1 MNRWWIAGAAA
12 FGLALAT
19 IPFIADETGTRAAG
33 QAPGQPG
40 AKTAAAA
47 GVCKTNPKPAPLNFT
62 LKDMDGKQVRL
73 ADYKGKVIMLN
84 FWATW
89 CGPCQYEIPMF
100 VKLQEKYR
108 DQGVVFLGV
117 SIDDSAPTLQTYAKQ
132 MKMNYPILVGVDH
145 DDLQEAYG
153 PFVGIPTTALIARD
167 GAICTKYMGAQ
178 PFERFER
185 DIKALL

>member
-1 MNRWWIAGAAA
+1 MSRWWIAGAAA

-19 IPFIADETGTRAAG
+19 SPFMAGETKSE
-33 QAPGQPG
+33 APGTSSTPG
-40 AKTAAAA
+40 VRSQAAAA
-47 GVCKTNPKPAPLNFT
+47 VCRANPKPAPLNYT
-62 LKDMDGKQVRL
+62 LKDMNGKEVRL

-108 DQGVVFLGV
+108 DQGLIFLGV
-117 SIDDSAPTLQTYAKQ
+117 SIDDQAPALQTYAQ
-132 MKMNYPILVGVDH
+132 RMGMNYPILVGVDH
-145 DDLQEAYG
+145 DELQEAYG
-153 PFVGIPTTALIARD
+153 PMVGIPTTALIGRD
-167 GAICTKYMGAQ
+167 GSICTKYMGAQ
-178 PFERFER
+178 SLERFER

>member
-12 FGLALAT
+12 FGLGLAA
-19 IPFIADETGTRAAG
+19 IPFMSGETKGG
-33 QAPGQPG
+33 GAPVTQS
-40 AKTAAAA
+40 AAAS
-47 GVCKTNPKPAPLNFT
+47 GVCKVPTKAAPLNYT
-62 LKDMDGKQVRL
+62 LKDMNGKEAHL

-100 VKLQEKYR
+100 IKLQDKYR
-108 DQGVVFLGV
+108 DQGLVFLGV
-117 SIDDSAPTLQTYAKQ
+117 SVDDEAPQLQAYAKEK
-132 MKMNYPILVGVDH
+132 KMNYPVLVGVDH

-153 PFVGIPTTALIARD
+153 PMVGIPTTILIGRD
-167 GAICTKYMGAQ
+167 GSICTKYMGAQ
-178 PFERFER
+178 SLERFER